1 MARITFYR
9 LLQIAAALP
18 AIALSQADERLKQA
32 GVCARCHVVSVV
44 EWSMSVH
51 PKANTD
57 CVACHG
63 SSKGHVADER
73 NNVKPERLPHA
84 EKIAALCASCHTEGC
99 PKLKTVAGCQT
110 CHHVHAL
117 IDPRKAPS
125 TKDERLEALTARSR
139 DAARRIEAGIRL
151 TAAGNYEAARTE
163 FQAALALLPN
173 DPAAQGG
180 LRRCDN
186 QLRRSW
192 LGFEIVDSER
202 DPATGLPRL
211 VRVQTLPIEMALVPG
226 GDGDIGSDRFAASKP
241 VHTVRVEPFY
251 LARLEVTQGLWRGIM
266 GSNPSA
272 HQGKDHP
279 DAARLPV
286 EQVSWQDTQLFLE
299 KLNRLV
305 PGGGFRLPTEAE
317 WEIAARAGSPSPAV
331 SPAPQPGPHPAGSSP
346 PNKLGLFDMQGNVWE
361 WCSSLA
367 VPYPYNSEDGR
378 EAADAKGLRVLRG
391 GGHADTPDLLDP
403 ALRHSER
410 PERRMKWNGL
420 RIARGI
426 PAP

>member
-9 LLQIAAALP
+9 LLLIAALP

-44 EWSMSVH
+44 EWSMSAH

-84 EKIAALCASCHTEGC
+84 ERIAALCASCHTDGC
-99 PKLKTVAGCQT
+99 PKTKTAAGCQT

-117 IDPRKAPS
+117 IDPRNAPS
-125 TKDERLEALTARSR
+125 TKDERLEALTAKSR
-139 DAARRIEAGIRL
+139 DATRRIEAGTRL
-151 TAAGNYEAARTE
+151 ELAGNCADAHTE

-173 DPAAQGG
+173 DPTAQAG

-192 LGFEIVDSER
+192 PGFQMVGSER
-202 DPATGLPRL
+202 DPTTGLPRL

-226 GDGDIGSDRFAASKP
+226 GDGDLGSDRFAASKP
-241 VHTVRVEPFY
+241 VHTIRVEPFY
-251 LARLEVTQGLWRGIM
+251 LARFEVTQALWSSVM

-272 HQGKDHP
+272 HQGKDFP

-286 EQVSWQDTQLFLE
+286 EQVSWQDAQLFLE

-317 WEIAARAGSPSPAV
+317 WEIAARSDGSAPAV
-331 SPAPQPGPHPAGSSP
+331 SATPQPAPHATGSSQ

-367 VPYPYNSEDGR
+367 APYPYNSEDGR
-378 EAADAKGLRVLRG
+378 EAAEAKGLRVLRG
-391 GGHADTPDLLDP
+391 GGYADTPDLLDP
-403 ALRHSER
+403 SLRHSER